1 MKSLERLVTGE
12 EKLVN
17 IVATVANK
25 SRSSAGAAPAAFKSV
40 RSVLKKTSGG

>member
-1 MKSLERLVTGE
+1 MKSLERLVSGE

-25 SRSSAGAAPAAFKSV
+25 SRSFAGVAPAAFKSV
-40 RSVLKKTSGG
+40 RYVLKKTSGV